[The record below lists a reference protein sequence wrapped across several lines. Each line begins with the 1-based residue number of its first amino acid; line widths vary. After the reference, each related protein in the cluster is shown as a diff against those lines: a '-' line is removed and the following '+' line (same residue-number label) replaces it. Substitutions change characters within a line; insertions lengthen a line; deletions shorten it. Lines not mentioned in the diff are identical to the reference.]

1 MIPDL
6 SRLDRYDRGVAP
18 DVWCAGCGHELE
30 DHLHEST
37 STHCVATTDTWMQAN
52 VLRTAWCDCEEFT
65 APVWTV
71 GQRVGV
77 AVTVLLYLA
86 ILSVVAWGLGVG
98 R

>member
-18 DVWCAGCGHELE
+18 DVWCAGCGHDE
-30 DHLHEST
+30 ESHT
-37 STHCVATTDTWMQAN
+37 HWSDSTHCAAVADTWVQAN
-52 VLRTAWCDCEEFT
+52 VVCAAWCDCEAFT
-65 APVWTV
+65 PPGWTV
-71 GQRVGV
+71 GQRLGV
-77 AVTVLLYLA
+77 AVTVLLYLS

>member
-18 DVWCAGCGHELE
+18 DVWCAGCGHDEE
-30 DHLHEST
+30 SHTHFST
-37 STHCVATTDTWMQAN
+37 SRHCGALAGWRVVAN
-52 VLRTAWCDCEEFT
+52 VERAVGCDCEDFT
-65 APVWTV
+65 PPGWTV

-77 AVTVLLYLA
+77 AVSLALY
-86 ILSVVAWGLGVG
+86 VALVAAVMYALGVG